1 MYQKLEIIGHL
12 GRKPEMKYTP
22 SGQAVT
28 NFSVATTH
36 AYTSKSGEK
45 VKETT
50 WFRVSVWGNIAEV
63 CNKYL
68 DKGSLVKVEGRLS
81 MDKAT
86 GGPKIFTKTD
96 GTASASFEII
106 GQSVL
111 FLSKSAAHDEAQS
124 ESSDEL
130 SPEDDVPF

>member
-1 MYQKLEIIGHL
+1 MYQNIEIIGHL
-12 GRKPEMKYTP
+12 GRKPEMKYSP

-28 NFSVATTH
+28 NFSVATTN

-50 WFRVSVWGNIAEV
+50 WFRVSVWGTLAEN
-63 CNKYL
+63 CNKFL

-86 GGPKIFTKTD
+86 GGPKIFTKAD
-96 GTASASFEII
+96 GTTSANFEIN
-106 GQSVL
+106 GNSVL
-111 FLSKSAAHDEAQS
+111 FLSSKSEAAHSEQVTASAQS
-124 ESSDEL
+124 EDEL
-130 SPEDDVPF
+130 PF